1 MDLPERYRTLH
12 DRIEAAAAK
21 DGRAGSDVRLV
32 AVTKFATDDQI
43 RELLDLGHRDL
54 GENRLQ
60 VMEAHA
66 ETVADWQERHALI
79 GAGEETVRWHFIGG
93 LQRNKI
99 KSVCR
104 SCRLIH
110 SVDNLRLAEEID
122 KASANLGRSEPM
134 EVLIQVN
141 VAGEKQKGGRGY
153 DFLEVIKWWAQHSD
167 RVLILFDPNKLD
179 ISDEFRSV
187 IEEVRANPRHPCPVF
202 PHH

>member
-1 MDLPERYRTLH
+1 MPEAESPPLMDLPERYRTLH

-141 VAGEKQKGGRGY
+141 IAGEKQKGGCPPG
-153 DFLEVIKWWAQHSD
+153 
-167 RVLILFDPNKLD
+167 P
-179 ISDEFRSV
+179 
-187 IEEVRANPRHPCPVF
+187 RAH
-202 PHH
+202 